1 MFEYIMNTRKGH
13 EHHMVYN
20 MHKLVGIYIF
30 YVKNKTKMNL
40 YNNNN
45 NSNNKIIWEMIYI
58 ILL

>member
-45 NSNNKIIWEMIYI
+45 SNNKIIWEMIYI

>member
-45 NSNNKIIWEMIYI
+45 NNNSNNKII
-58 ILL
+58 

>member
-1 MFEYIMNTRKGH
+1 
-13 EHHMVYN
+13 MVYN

-45 NSNNKIIWEMIYI
+45 NNSNNKIIWEMIYI